1 MKWSMK
7 TGVKLI
13 DSWDQHG
20 TISTSP
26 LSPNWLHQS
35 SWQRTTLHARR
46 WRIGGKK
53 GRERKPQVR
62 NGKKNLHTGQWAYPQ
77 KNTQEKN
84 NRTTQS
90 RPK

>member
-1 MKWSMK
+1 MA
-7 TGVKLI
+7 
-13 DSWDQHG
+13 
-20 TISTSP
+20 
-26 LSPNWLHQS
+26 LSLLH
-35 SWQRTTLHARR
+35 LFL
-46 WRIGGKK
+46 RIGCTKVPGKEPHYTEEDGEKEKKK